1 MKENG
6 LVRFR
11 QEGDEDAD
19 PVVLST
25 EDELDL
31 QDPEVMENPFAAA
44 LAQHQRNLLL
54 EEDQQDTKGQWCGNE
69 FEGQKH
75 HGERNAMGTGCVV

>member
-1 MKENG
+1 MLKPEQLCFQLGVCSIFYRPTSLLVKENG

-11 QEGDEDAD
+11 QDGDEDAD

-31 QDPEVMENPFAAA
+31 QDPEVMGNPFAAA
-44 LAQHQRNLLL
+44 LAQHQRNLFL
-54 EEDQQDTKGQWCGNE
+54 EEYPQDRKG
-69 FEGQKH
+69 K
-75 HGERNAMGTGCVV
+75 

>member
-1 MKENG
+1 MKLEQISFELRFFSIFRRPTSLLVKENG

-44 LAQHQRNLLL
+44 LAQHQKNLLL
-54 EEDQQDTKGQWCGNE
+54 EQHPQD
-69 FEGQKH
+69 
-75 HGERNAMGTGCVV
+75 RNSK